1 MNQPIVFISYC
12 HKDEADKEE
21 LLSYLK
27 VLTKHG
33 VIQPWTDDDID
44 AGERWKNAIQQAMRN
59 ARIAILLVTKDF
71 LGSNFILD
79 EEVPELLKRLE
90 SDKDQNL
97 TVIPIIARPCYWQAC
112 EWLGQLQLRPK
123 NAKPIWSL
131 SKSKRADVLVELTKE
146 IAGLLKSESRAPQ
159 APELKSTV
167 HHEARVADRGT
178 LPSQIKQP
186 EPSISL
192 EELQTPI
199 RKSAGGV
206 NLITPAML
214 QFDATIPQCLDN
226 QYISD
231 EVYEY
236 MIQSGADYTDP
247 KVDRWRA
254 RDTNTEFIRSLVY
267 SSQVVINRVFLK
279 NNKFLY
285 ANFSAGSEN
294 LDAFAEL
301 VRNQVIVPYLNK
313 EKTLLDQTPSVD
325 VRDEGEKAI
334 RTLVEKV
341 GEDVTCVRLAVA
353 DRENEMQVE
362 LLESNFGTYFLGLP
376 AYRPNQLKEM
386 IDELFGLRQGN
397 PEASEFRPHLIALR
411 DSVQRCI
418 DHDAILYRGAL
429 YRDLFIAGGE
439 EDRGR
444 NTTLGRFRGRTED
457 SPFLLELK
465 KLVDLRYNSNLPD
478 FLKRYTFT
486 PVNMPSRLALQ
497 DGVRAVREI
506 ESKKV
511 VNLIEELRTHFI
523 QIQREFMAKAHKG
536 MSLPFLGEL
545 SVADVIEAR
554 QLDEWH
560 DFALYQQEI
569 LREPLEILERLEIF
583 QYKFEKFQ
591 HAMSD
596 WYYKKYPERR
606 RHEQY
611 ANYVTLAI
619 QAGGQLIA
627 LGIDPRF
634 DDIQGRAVT
643 HQPELLKEMEIHDYD
658 LLLMVNVIDLKQQKL
673 DRDRSYSIEVV
684 RNDAGLRGDK
694 LYDLMNSFKDIG
706 GDTVNYSA
714 ASDLAEQG

>member
-1 MNQPIVFISYC
+1 MDQEPIVFISYC
-12 HKDEADKEE
+12 HKDEEDKEE

-27 VLTKHG
+27 VLSKRG
-33 VIQPWTDDDID
+33 LIQPWTDDDID
-44 AGERWKNAIQQAMRN
+44 AGDRWKNAIEQALRN
-59 ARIAILLVTKDF
+59 ARIAILLVTNGF
-71 LGSNFILD
+71 LGSDFILD
-79 EEVPELLKRLE
+79 EEVPALLKRLE
-90 SDKDQNL
+90 QDNNL
-97 TVIPIIARPCYWQAC
+97 TVIPVIARPCYWQIH
-112 EWLGQLQLRPK
+112 EWLKPLQVRPK
-123 NAKPIWSL
+123 NATPLRSL
-131 SKSKRADVLVELTKE
+131 SENERAEALVELTKE
-146 IAGLLKSESRAPQ
+146 IAGFIGRASGAQQ
-159 APELKSTV
+159 APEPKPSV
-167 HHEARVADRGT
+167 HETRPASET
-178 LPSQIKQP
+178 LPPTQVQQP
-186 EPSISL
+186 ALAVSP
-192 EELQTPI
+192 EEAHGAG
-199 RKSAGGV
+199 RKSAEGV
-206 NLITPAML
+206 NLITPQML
-214 QFDATIPQCLDN
+214 RYDATIPQCLDN

-236 MIQSGADYTDP
+236 MIKNGADYTDP
-247 KVDRWRA
+247 QVNEWRA

-267 SSQVVINRVFLK
+267 SSQVVVNRVFLK

-285 ANFSAGSEN
+285 SNFSEGSDN

-301 VRNQVIVPYLNK
+301 VKTQVIVPYLYK
-313 EKTLLDQTPSVD
+313 EKTLLDKTPTVD

-353 DRENEMQVE
+353 DRENETQIE
-362 LLESNFGTYFLGLP
+362 LFESNFGTYFLGLP

-386 IDELFGLRQGN
+386 IDELFGLRQ
-397 PEASEFRPHLIALR
+397 ASPDTSAFRPHLLTLR
-411 DSVQRCI
+411 DSVERCI
-418 DHDAILYRGAL
+418 DRDSILYRGAL
-429 YRDLFIAGGE
+429 YKDLFIAGDEKEKGV
-439 EDRGR
+439 
-444 NTTLGRFRGRTED
+444 NTALGRFRRPTEE
-457 SPFLLELK
+457 SPFLPELK

-478 FLKRYTFT
+478 FLRRYTFT

-536 MSLPFLGEL
+536 MNLPFLGEL

-569 LREPLEILERLEIF
+569 LKEPLEILERLEIF

-591 HAMSD
+591 HAMSN
-596 WYYKKYPERR
+596 WYYKKYPARR
-606 RHEQY
+606 RREQY

-627 LGIDPRF
+627 LGVDPRF
-634 DDIQGRAVT
+634 DNIRGRAKT
-643 HQPELLKEMEIHDYD
+643 HQPELLREMEIQDYD

-673 DRDRSYSIEVV
+673 DRDRSYSVEVV
-684 RNDAGLRGDK
+684 RNDAGLRGEK
-694 LYDLMNSFKDIG
+694 LYDLIKSFKDIG
-706 GDTVNYSA
+706 GDAVDYSA